1 MQYYICRLY
10 MWLHTNII
18 YIISYV
24 VNITYLSRRKR
35 PYIYVFISATF
46 GNKNIVLLFT
56 LGIYADHD
64 VVDADDDDD
73 LRWDVEEGI
82 AWHRIT
88 ALAYA

>member
-1 MQYYICRLY
+1 MQYYAIYRSY
-10 MWLHTNII
+10 IWLHTYMI
-18 YIISYV
+18 YIILYV
-24 VNITYLSRRKR
+24 WNSTYLSRRKR

-73 LRWDVEEGI
+73 LR
-82 AWHRIT
+82 
-88 ALAYA
+88 

>member
-1 MQYYICRLY
+1 MI
-10 MWLHTNII
+10 WNVWT
-18 YIISYV
+18 S
-24 VNITYLSRRKR
+24 TYLSKRKR

-73 LRWDVEEGI
+73 LRWDVEEGN